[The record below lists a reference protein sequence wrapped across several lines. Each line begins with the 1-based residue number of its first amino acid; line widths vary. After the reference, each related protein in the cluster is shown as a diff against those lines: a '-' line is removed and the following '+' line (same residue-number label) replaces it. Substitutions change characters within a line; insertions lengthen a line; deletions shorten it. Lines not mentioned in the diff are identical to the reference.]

1 MRDFQSILAMY
12 SILSLVTFLS
22 NDIRY
27 LELSRAAALSG
38 YSLLSQLLYLKEAII
53 NVVLQVK
60 SSLSPE
66 SITSTAS
73 MTLVPLLTAH
83 RPSHPL
89 IRIDAITMHTATP
102 TVVLRPLPFSSHT
115 DGTGTPTKALKTS
128 NTRVAP
134 LRVNS

>member
-1 MRDFQSILAMY
+1 MY

-66 SITSTAS
+66 SIT
-73 MTLVPLLTAH
+73 VY
-83 RPSHPL
+83 
-89 IRIDAITMHTATP
+89 
-102 TVVLRPLPFSSHT
+102 TVNIFVSVFREFKVRS
-115 DGTGTPTKALKTS
+115 
-128 NTRVAP
+128 
-134 LRVNS
+134 